1 MQAIE
6 KRNSLFNSLTQA
18 IFDKEM
24 ANFWLQKVNP
34 LWSVKH
40 GLVQIV
46 KKEFVAHDMV
56 SLTLKCN
63 RLVKMGVAGQHH
75 PVIVEI
81 SGRRYERTYSLTQI
95 DAQHLRLTVKK
106 VADGI
111 VSNWFISESKIG
123 DVFELGQPYGDMQ
136 QNIKT
141 SNLTMLAAGS
151 GITPMLSLITAIKQ
165 SQQLDKVQVQLLYWV
180 KQRSDAAFVEYFEKV
195 AQQYPNF
202 NYQVFYTQ
210 ETPNDER
217 LNAEHLAL
225 VDDVENSTIYAC
237 GPSGFVATVEQLFE
251 KAPAVLTEAFS
262 LTNESSADD
271 IGYVN
276 VTLTQSNKVIAI
288 PKGQSILVSLEHEG
302 LKPTHGC
309 RMGICNKCVCNKSQ
323 GSTRNLL
330 NGSENTEP
338 SQLLKICVNSAQSD
352 LVIDL

>member
-1 MQAIE
+1 MHVIE

-18 IFDKEM
+18 IFDRDT

-46 KKEFVAHDMV
+46 KKEFVAYDMV

-63 RLVKMGVAGQHH
+63 RLVKIGVAGQHH

-81 SGRRYERTYSLTQI
+81 AGRRYERTYSLTQI
-95 DAQHLRLTVKK
+95 DEQHLRLTIKK

-111 VSNWFISESKIG
+111 VSNWFMTESQIG

-141 SNLTMLAAGS
+141 PKLIMLAAGS

-180 KQRSDAAFVEYFEKV
+180 KQRSDAAFIEYFEQV
-195 AQQYPNF
+195 AQQFPNF
-202 NYQVFYTQ
+202 SYQIFYTQ

-225 VDDVENSTIYAC
+225 VDDLENSTVYAC
-237 GPSGFVATVEQLFE
+237 GPSGFVSTVEQLFE

-262 LTNESSADD
+262 LTQDSTAEV
-271 IGYVN
+271 GYVN

-309 RMGICNKCVCNKSQ
+309 RMGICNKCVCSKAQ
-323 GSTRNLL
+323 GFTRNLL
-330 NGSENTEP
+330 NGSENSEP

>member
-1 MQAIE
+1 
-6 KRNSLFNSLTQA
+6 
-18 IFDKEM
+18 
-24 ANFWLQKVNP
+24 
-34 LWSVKH
+34 
-40 GLVQIV
+40 
-46 KKEFVAHDMV
+46 
-56 SLTLKCN
+56 
-63 RLVKMGVAGQHH
+63 
-75 PVIVEI
+75 
-81 SGRRYERTYSLTQI
+81 
-95 DAQHLRLTVKK
+95 
-106 VADGI
+106 
-111 VSNWFISESKIG
+111 
-123 DVFELGQPYGDMQ
+123 MQ

-141 SNLTMLAAGS
+141 SNLTILAAGS

-217 LNAEHLAL
+217 LNTEHLAL

>member
-1 MQAIE
+1 MQVIE

-63 RLVKMGVAGQHH
+63 RLVKVGVAGQHH

-81 SGRRYERTYSLTQI
+81 AGRRYERTYSLTQI
-95 DAQHLRLTVKK
+95 DEQHLRLTIKK

-111 VSNWFISESKIG
+111 VSNWFMTESQIG

-136 QNIKT
+136 QNINTPK
-141 SNLTMLAAGS
+141 LIMLAAGS

-195 AQQYPNF
+195 AEQFPNF
-202 NYQVFYTQ
+202 SYQVFYTQ

-225 VDDVENSTIYAC
+225 VDDLENSTIYAC
-237 GPSGFVATVEQLFE
+237 GPSGFVSTVEQLFE
-251 KAPAVLTEAFS
+251 KAPNVLTEAFS
-262 LTNESSADD
+262 LTRDSTAEV
-271 IGYVN
+271 GYVN
-276 VTLTQSNKVIAI
+276 VTLTQSNKIIAI
-288 PKGQSILVSLEHEG
+288 PKGESILVSLEHEG

-309 RMGICNKCVCNKSQ
+309 RMGICNKCVCSKAQ